1 MLSQSSRAIKSRKF
15 QRLLGTLKLWYWDC
29 LACYFTSRRY
39 EHFMAFKNPT
49 ANRQQAYSGAT
60 ESLTHLQYSIRMY
73 EGVYLHLDDLFTFH
87 I

>member
-1 MLSQSSRAIKSRKF
+1 
-15 QRLLGTLKLWYWDC
+15 
-29 LACYFTSRRY
+29 
-39 EHFMAFKNPT
+39 MASKNPT

-87 I
+87 IWTAASVIERLEVFEPQHKRLLQD